1 MDDEQV
7 ILREIGLP
15 IMHQPGTVEVAFL
28 EDMDTFNTAKG
39 KDVFVAT
46 TSWQAKHSAKS
57 SKEGLANHT
66 VMRALFTTDFG
77 DYRSSILNMCLHN
90 LHINAV
96 LASRAQQKVYGD

>member
-46 TSWQAKHSAKS
+46 TS
-57 SKEGLANHT
+57 
-66 VMRALFTTDFG
+66 
-77 DYRSSILNMCLHN
+77 
-90 LHINAV
+90 
-96 LASRAQQKVYGD
+96 